1 MSDHLT
7 YEENR
12 GPTSQDR
19 TAEAVDQALQQIK
32 ASNKRK
38 RENSDHGGED
48 PSHPGSKRPSS
59 SNNLNG
65 NHDGGDISRQM
76 YPDPTTAGQDFS
88 ALSQHLVRHVGN
100 PNHGLPENSHA
111 SSTAAAALAG
121 IMPQLTVPQP
131 TDLSFVSA
139 GSGPE
144 GDRQLDTSF
153 DLGGPDVAANHN
165 VQGSPYHMGG
175 FQGGGGPVPGGR
187 EVSNGGGIKPAVGS
201 EEWHKVRRDNHK
213 EGTIAIGKWVDENSG
228 LTDDSGTAAKRNDQ
242 RGH

>member
-48 PSHPGSKRPSS
+48 PSHPGAKRPSS

-88 ALSQHLVRHVGN
+88 AISQHLVRHVGN

-131 TDLSFVSA
+131 TDLSFVGT
-139 GSGPE
+139 GSSQE

-165 VQGSPYHMGG
+165 VQGTPYHMGG
-175 FQGGGGPVPGGR
+175 FPGGGGPVPTGR

-213 EGTIAIGKWVDENSG
+213 EGAI
-228 LTDDSGTAAKRNDQ
+228 TAER
-242 RGH
+242 